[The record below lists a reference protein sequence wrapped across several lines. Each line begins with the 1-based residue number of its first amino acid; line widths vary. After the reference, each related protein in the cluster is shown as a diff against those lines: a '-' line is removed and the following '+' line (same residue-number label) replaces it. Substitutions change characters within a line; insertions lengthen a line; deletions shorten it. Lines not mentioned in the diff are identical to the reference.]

1 MEGTAETTVY
11 MVTGY
16 AVIFG
21 VILVYLVSLVVRNR
35 NLRQEEKML
44 EELEQDR

>member
-11 MVTGY
+11 MVAGY

-35 NLRQEEKML
+35 NLRQEEEML